1 MEEKKTNQVEDLK
14 SSVKNTIKGIKD
26 KATSDETKEKI
37 KGAVDSVK
45 DNLTKEN
52 LDKAVDTVKE
62 NLTKENLEKTAN
74 TIKEN
79 LTKENLENTVSNI
92 KESLNEENRE
102 ETIKNIKSNP
112 KFKKII
118 TIVAIFLVILF
129 VFKGCGGSRVVDK
142 NKSAPF
148 GAEFNITF
156 DELLKKYNKNVKNND
171 LYLDTLQ
178 YYTMNISEDDFSSQQ
193 VNENTVTYAY
203 NYISNLNIP
212 VATIYID
219 VNPNSNKVLAIS
231 CNNSP
236 DIDGDCRTAFTQ
248 LVPAFW
254 AAPILDKSLED
265 VINKELSLDY
275 GEYYY
280 EDNVYVK
287 KVVGNDMSGVW
298 QLMAMSD
305 KCYKEN
311 FEN

>member
-1 MEEKKTNQVEDLK
+1 MEENKTTQTEV
-14 SSVKNTIKGIKD
+14 
-26 KATSDETKEKI
+26 
-37 KGAVDSVK
+37 
-45 DNLTKEN
+45 
-52 LDKAVDTVKE
+52 
-62 NLTKENLEKTAN
+62 EKTTSEIVVEAPG
-74 TIKEN
+74 K
-79 LTKENLENTVSNI
+79 
-92 KESLNEENRE
+92 
-102 ETIKNIKSNP
+102 P
-112 KFKKII
+112 KKKKKKII
-118 TIVAIFLVILF
+118 VIVAAILILVFL
-129 VFKGCGGSRVVDK
+129 FKGCGGSSVVVE
-142 NKSAPF
+142 SETAPY
-148 GAEFNITF
+148 GAEFNITL
-156 DELLKKYNKNVKNND
+156 DELLEKYNENVENND

-275 GEYYY
+275 SEYYY